1 MRSSLCLRAPVRLLH
16 ELQRL
21 AVRRRL
27 SRELRDGA
35 AMRRS
40 RVDDRILRVDAPRML
55 CGIGQSDAP
64 LVVRCE

>member
-1 MRSSLCLRAPVRLLH
+1 MRLLH

-21 AVRRRL
+21 AIRRRL

-35 AMRRS
+35 AMRRP

-55 CGIGQSDAP
+55 GGIGQSDAP
-64 LVVRCE
+64 LVVRRE